1 MHGRITTRGGELRRY
16 REAVQV
22 YDMAIK
28 YKPDHANAYYA
39 KGVALRKL
47 GEDSKSTKAFDT
59 AIKYNPDLPKTYKKR
74 GMIFN
79 KLRDW
84 YNQRE
89 K

>member
-1 MHGRITTRGGELRRY
+1 MRKLGKYEKAI
-16 REAVQV
+16 EA
-22 YDMAIK
+22 YDMAIR
-28 YKPDHANAYYA
+28 YKSDHANAYYA

-47 GEDSKSTKAFDT
+47 GEDSESTEAFDT